1 MPTAASLSPA
11 EALIYAMVTT
21 SAVDNQMSDA
31 ELARIGA
38 TVKEL
43 PAFDGFDADSVLLT
57 AQACGRMMS
66 GPDGLDTVLSEIAA
80 ALPAHLYE
88 TAYAL
93 AADVAASD
101 TRLRQEERRFLD
113 LLAGALELDK
123 LTCAALERA
132 AKARNMRV

>member
-1 MPTAASLSPA
+1 MPTTVLSPP

-21 SAVDNQMSDA
+21 SAVDNQMSDT

-43 PAFDGFDADSVLLT
+43 PAFAGFDPDTIILH
-57 AQACGRMMS
+57 AQACGSMVS
-66 GPDGLDTVLSEIAA
+66 GPDGLEMVLSAIAE
-80 ALPAHLYE
+80 ALPANLYE

-101 TRLRQEERRFLD
+101 TRLRLEERRFLD
-113 LLAGALELDK
+113 LLAGALDLDK

-132 AKARNMRV
+132 AKARNRRL